1 MNKLTSMTKLS
12 ICIALSVASYSASAS
27 TSTSTSTSQPAP
39 APENLA
45 QNVSN
50 LVYHSAQLPIVV
62 YKHKDIIGKL
72 VRGEVVNPSNGFF
85 GTILSGTASLLN
97 GDLGKL
103 VKLSSDLGSHF
114 KGIQENISAIKSSA
128 EKSLPNAV
136 VNLISNTPGQIYT
149 TVNNTLDYVADATV
163 ERSKIYQEEKSKLRE
178 NNNILSN
185 KIISLENIAKK
196 LEMKNKKLEQD
207 SESLKAKNTEV
218 EELRKEIE
226 KTKELLANI
235 KQTQES
241 TEVVKAESTEN
252 NKEKERAAV
261 EPKSAEKEKVEKNAV
276 TDIQNE
282 NIANSQTKESQVSPL
297 AAANMLA
304 VQYMAQSEQ
313 QLKEVRNDV
322 AKLQHKYHQL
332 QNTIQENRNLS
343 SRGIASI
350 AAMANIPVPA
360 VAGKTTIGAGV
371 GHFDSKNAI
380 AVGLSRYYQNGTAV
394 KVSLGTAGSN
404 VAFGGGISYSF

>member
-27 TSTSTSTSQPAP
+27 TSTSQPAS

-62 YKHKDIIGKL
+62 YNHKDIIGKL
-72 VRGEVVNPSNGFF
+72 VRGEVVNPSNGLF
-85 GTILSGTASLLN
+85 GTLLSGTASLLN

-103 VKLSSDLGSHF
+103 IKLSSDLGSHF

-136 VNLISNTPGQIYT
+136 VNLISNMPGQIYT

-163 ERSKIYQEEKSKLRE
+163 ERSKIYQKEKNKLIE
-178 NNNILSN
+178 NNKELSD
-185 KIISLENIAKK
+185 KVIFLEKIAK
-196 LEMKNKKLEQD
+196 EIAIKNKKLEQD
-207 SESLKAKNTEV
+207 SEALKTKSIV
-218 EELRKEIE
+218 LIELRKEIE
-226 KTKELLANI
+226 KTKAQLDNI
-235 KQTQES
+235 IQKAQKS

-252 NKEKERAAV
+252 NEEKERAVV

-282 NIANSQTKESQVSPL
+282 SIANSQSKESQVSPL

>member
-12 ICIALSVASYSASAS
+12 ICIALSVVSYSASAS
-27 TSTSTSTSQPAP
+27 TSTSQPAS

-252 NKEKERAAV
+252 NKEKERAAA
-261 EPKSAEKEKVEKNAV
+261 EPKSAEKEKVEKNTE

-297 AAANMLA
+297 AAANILA

-332 QNTIQENRNLS
+332 QNTIQENRSLS

>member
-27 TSTSTSTSQPAP
+27 TSTSTSQPAS

-62 YKHKDIIGKL
+62 YKHKEIIGKL

-297 AAANMLA
+297 AAANILA

>member
-27 TSTSTSTSQPAP
+27 TSTSQPAS

-62 YKHKDIIGKL
+62 YNHKDIIGKL
-72 VRGEVVNPSNGFF
+72 VRGEVVNPSRGLF
-85 GTILSGTASLLN
+85 GTLLSGTASLLN

-103 VKLSSDLGSHF
+103 IKLSSDLGSHF

-163 ERSKIYQEEKSKLRE
+163 ERSKIYQEEKNKLIE
-178 NNNILSN
+178 NNKELSD
-185 KIISLENIAKK
+185 KVIFLEKIAK
-196 LEMKNKKLEQD
+196 EIAIKNKKLEQD
-207 SESLKAKNTEV
+207 SEALKTKNTEV

-261 EPKSAEKEKVEKNAV
+261 EPKSAEKEKVERNTA

-282 NIANSQTKESQVSPL
+282 NIANSQSKESQVSPL

>member
-27 TSTSTSTSQPAP
+27 TSQSAP

-72 VRGEVVNPSNGFF
+72 VRGEVVNPSNGLF
-85 GTILSGTASLLN
+85 GTLLSGTASLLN

-103 VKLSSDLGSHF
+103 IKLSSDLGSHF

-136 VNLISNTPGQIYT
+136 VNLISNTQGQIYT

-163 ERSKIYQEEKSKLRE
+163 ERSKIYQEEKNKLIE
-178 NNNILSN
+178 NNKKLSN
-185 KIISLENIAKK
+185 RIISFEKIAKDI
-196 LEMKNKKLEQD
+196 EIKNKKLEQD
-207 SESLKAKNTEV
+207 SKSLKAKSKEV
-218 EELRKEIE
+218 DELRKEIE
-226 KTKELLANI
+226 KTKVQLANI
-235 KQTQES
+235 QKAQKS

-252 NKEKERAAV
+252 NEEKESVVV
-261 EPKSAEKEKVEKNAV
+261 EPKSAEKEKVEKNAA

-282 NIANSQTKESQVSPL
+282 NIANSQPKESQVSPL

-313 QLKEVRNDV
+313 QLKAVRNDV

>member
-12 ICIALSVASYSASAS
+12 ICIALSVASYSASA
-27 TSTSTSTSQPAP
+27 STSTSTSQPAP

-72 VRGEVVNPSNGFF
+72 VRGEVVNPSNGLL
-85 GTILSGTASLLN
+85 GTLLSGTASLFN

-163 ERSKIYQEEKSKLRE
+163 ERSKIYQKEKNKLIE
-178 NNNILSN
+178 NNKELSD
-185 KIISLENIAKK
+185 KVIFLEKIAK
-196 LEMKNKKLEQD
+196 EIAIKNKKLEQD
-207 SESLKAKNTEV
+207 SEALKTKNTEV

-261 EPKSAEKEKVEKNAV
+261 EPKSAEKEKVERNTA

-282 NIANSQTKESQVSPL
+282 NIVNSLQKEIQVSPL
-297 AAANMLA
+297 AA
-304 VQYMAQSEQ
+304 QYMVQSEQ

-380 AVGLSRYYQNGTAV
+380 AVGLSSYYQNGTAV

>member
-27 TSTSTSTSQPAP
+27 TSTSQPAS

-72 VRGEVVNPSNGFF
+72 VRGEVVNPSNGLL
-85 GTILSGTASLLN
+85 GTLLSGTASLFN

>member
-27 TSTSTSTSQPAP
+27 TSTSQPAS

-72 VRGEVVNPSNGFF
+72 VRGEVVNPSNGLL
-85 GTILSGTASLLN
+85 GTLLSGTASLFN

-163 ERSKIYQEEKSKLRE
+163 ERSKIYQKEKNKLIE
-178 NNNILSN
+178 NNKELSD
-185 KIISLENIAKK
+185 KVIFLEKIAK
-196 LEMKNKKLEQD
+196 EIAIKNKKLEQD
-207 SESLKAKNTEV
+207 SEALKTKSIVLT
-218 EELRKEIE
+218 ELRKEIE
-226 KTKELLANI
+226 KTKAQLDNI
-235 KQTQES
+235 IQKAQKS

-252 NKEKERAAV
+252 NEEKETVVV
-261 EPKSAEKEKVEKNAV
+261 EPKSAEKEKVEKNAA

-297 AAANMLA
+297 AAANILA